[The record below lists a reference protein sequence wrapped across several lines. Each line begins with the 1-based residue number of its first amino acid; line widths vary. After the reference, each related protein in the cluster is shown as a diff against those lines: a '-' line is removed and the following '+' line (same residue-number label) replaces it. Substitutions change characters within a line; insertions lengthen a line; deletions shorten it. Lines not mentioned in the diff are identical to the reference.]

1 MSSTEKIYA
10 KHMDFINCVSSVC
23 NDLEGDKPAFTRL
36 FNKHKHKLTA
46 EQRAEVEQYLQTV
59 QAKWFRGRTPKTN
72 IECGIALLS
81 TLDIISGVLP
91 RVVKDAWFESR
102 TQAAKVFGVD
112 QFYDSESL

>member
-10 KHMDFINCVSSVC
+10 KYMDFINCVSSVC

-46 EQRAEVEQYLQTV
+46 EQRAEIEQYLQAV
-59 QAKWFRGRTPKTN
+59 QVMWFWGRSSKTN
-72 IECGIALLS
+72 TECGIALLS
-81 TLDIISGVLP
+81 TLDVISGVLP
-91 RVVKDAWFESR
+91 QVVRNAWFENR
-102 TQAAKVFGVD
+102 IQAAKVFGVD